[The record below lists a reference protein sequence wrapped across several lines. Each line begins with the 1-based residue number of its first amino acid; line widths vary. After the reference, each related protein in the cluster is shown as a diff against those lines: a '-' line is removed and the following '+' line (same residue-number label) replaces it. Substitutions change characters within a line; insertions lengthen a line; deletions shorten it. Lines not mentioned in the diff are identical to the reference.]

1 MKNKVVY
8 CIIICLIC
16 VLCFLLAS
24 KNKVNLAYMVDSK
37 YLPYAMVSLD
47 SAITNKKSN
56 TQYNVYFIA
65 KDFTKEDIAKLK
77 QMEKK
82 DVKIIIYPTEEK
94 NLDYP
99 RLGRFSSFK
108 ISLQKIFLAE
118 YLLEIKKV
126 LYLDADTLVQ
136 QDLSELFATDIS
148 KEYVSA
154 VKDGLMYQYPEHIE
168 EIGLKERDFYFNSGV
183 MLLNLDKIRKEN
195 IIRKAIIYFNTHNE
209 IFGDQD
215 VLNVV
220 FGQKIKPLSYRY
232 NCNSTFFEEKDAKF
246 LSNFWNETI
255 PENDKDVYDSAAI
268 LHFAGHKPW
277 SDWFNNQY
285 LKTLWHKY
293 ATNTKIKYKIT
304 Y

>member
-8 CIIICLIC
+8 CIIICLIG

-47 SAITNKKSN
+47 SAITNKKTS

-65 KDFTKEDIAKLK
+65 KDFTKEDITKLK

-136 QDLSELFATDIS
+136 KDLSELFATDIS
-148 KEYVSA
+148 KEYVGA

-168 EIGLKERDFYFNSGV
+168 EIGLKDRDFYFNSGV

-246 LSNFWNETI
+246 LSNFWNETV
-255 PENDKDVYDSAAI
+255 PENDKDVYDGAAI

-285 LKTLWHKY
+285 LKALWHKY

>member
-47 SAITNKKSN
+47 SAITNKKTS

-65 KDFTKEDIAKLK
+65 KDFTKEDITKLK

-136 QDLSELFATDIS
+136 KDLSELFATDIS
-148 KEYVSA
+148 KEYVGA

-168 EIGLKERDFYFNSGV
+168 EIGLKDRDFYFNSGV

-246 LSNFWNETI
+246 LSNFWNETV
-255 PENDKDVYDSAAI
+255 PENDKDVYDGAAI

>member
-1 MKNKVVY
+1 MKNKLIYIV
-8 CIIICLIC
+8 IILLIS
-16 VLCFLLAS
+16 VFLILLLS
-24 KNKVNLAYMVDSK
+24 KNRVNLAYMVDSK
-37 YLPYAMVSLD
+37 YLPYAMVSLT
-47 SAITNKKSN
+47 SAITNKKGN

-65 KDFTKEDIAKLK
+65 KDFTKDDIEKLK
-77 QMEKK
+77 KMEQNG
-82 DVKIIIYPTEEK
+82 VKIVIYSTEEK

-118 YLLEIKKV
+118 YLLELKKV

-136 QDLSELFATDIS
+136 QDLSELYNTDIS
-148 KEYVSA
+148 KEYVGA
-154 VKDGLMYQYPEHIE
+154 VKDGLMYQHPEHIE
-168 EIGLKERDFYFNSGV
+168 EIGLKERNFYFNSGI
-183 MLLNLDKIRKEN
+183 MLLNLEKIRKEN

-220 FGQKIKPLSYRY
+220 FGKKIKPISYRY
-232 NCNSTFFEEKDAKF
+232 NCNSTFFEEKDANF
-246 LSNFWNETI
+246 LSSFWGEHI
-255 PENDKDVYDSAAI
+255 SESDKEVYDNATI

-277 SDWFNNQY
+277 TEWYNNQY
-285 LKTLWHKY
+285 LKNLWHKY
-293 ATNTKIKYKIT
+293 AQEAKIKYQIT

>member
-1 MKNKVVY
+1 
-8 CIIICLIC
+8 

-47 SAITNKKSN
+47 SAITNKKTS

-65 KDFTKEDIAKLK
+65 KDFTKEDITKLK

-136 QDLSELFATDIS
+136 KDLSELFATDIS
-148 KEYVSA
+148 KEYVGA

-168 EIGLKERDFYFNSGV
+168 EIGLKDRDFYFNSGV

-220 FGQKIKPLSYRY
+220 FSKKIKPLSYKY

-246 LSNFWNETI
+246 LSDFWNENVS
-255 PENDKDVYDSAAI
+255 ENDKDVYDGATI

-277 SDWFNNQY
+277 TDWFANQY

>member
-47 SAITNKKSN
+47 SAITNKKTS

-65 KDFTKEDIAKLK
+65 KDFTKEDITKLK

-136 QDLSELFATDIS
+136 KDLSELFATDIS
-148 KEYVSA
+148 KEYVGA

-168 EIGLKERDFYFNSGV
+168 EIGLKDRDFYFNSGV

-232 NCNSTFFEEKDAKF
+232 NCNSTFFEEKDDKF
-246 LSNFWNETI
+246 LSNFWNETV
-255 PENDKDVYDSAAI
+255 PENDKDVYDGAAI

>member
-1 MKNKVVY
+1 
-8 CIIICLIC
+8 

-47 SAITNKKSN
+47 SAITNKKTS

-65 KDFTKEDIAKLK
+65 KDFTKEDITKLK

-136 QDLSELFATDIS
+136 KDLSELFATDIS
-148 KEYVSA
+148 KEYVGA

-168 EIGLKERDFYFNSGV
+168 EIGLKDRDFYFNSGV

-232 NCNSTFFEEKDAKF
+232 NCNSTFFEEKDDKF
-246 LSNFWNETI
+246 LSNFWNETV
-255 PENDKDVYDSAAI
+255 PENDKDVYDGAAI

>member
-1 MKNKVVY
+1 
-8 CIIICLIC
+8 
-16 VLCFLLAS
+16 
-24 KNKVNLAYMVDSK
+24 MVDSK

-47 SAITNKKSN
+47 SAITNKKTS

-65 KDFTKEDIAKLK
+65 KDFTKEDITKLK

-136 QDLSELFATDIS
+136 KDLSELFATDIS
-148 KEYVSA
+148 KEYVGA

-168 EIGLKERDFYFNSGV
+168 EIGLKDRDFYFNSGV

-232 NCNSTFFEEKDAKF
+232 NCNSTFFEEKDDKF
-246 LSNFWNETI
+246 LSNFWNETV
-255 PENDKDVYDSAAI
+255 PENDKDVYDGAAI